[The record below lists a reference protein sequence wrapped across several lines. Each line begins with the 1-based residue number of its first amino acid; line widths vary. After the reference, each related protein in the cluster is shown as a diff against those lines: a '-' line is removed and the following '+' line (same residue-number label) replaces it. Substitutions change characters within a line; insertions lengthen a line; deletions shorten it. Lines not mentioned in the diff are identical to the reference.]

1 MKLFVSAF
9 FHLRLV
15 VVGQSCVRVS
25 SKIHN
30 QRTWDRSL
38 RNSISCGEQSDKFR
52 FWMLAEDLD
61 LGIGHHG
68 SLVQAGVA
76 ESRLQ
81 KKAERGR
88 L

>member
-1 MKLFVSAF
+1 MKLFVSVF
-9 FHLRLV
+9 FNLRLV
-15 VVGQSCVRVS
+15 IVGQSCVCVS
-25 SKIHN
+25 SKIYN

-38 RNSISCGEQSDKFR
+38 RNSNSYGEQSDEFR

-61 LGIGHHG
+61 LGMGHHG

-81 KKAERGR
+81 KKAERG
-88 L
+88 LL

>member
-9 FHLRLV
+9 SNLRLV
-15 VVGQSCVRVS
+15 VVGQSCVCVS
-25 SKIHN
+25 SKIYN
-30 QRTWDRSL
+30 QRTL
-38 RNSISCGEQSDKFR
+38 RNCISCGEQSDEFR

-81 KKAERGR
+81 KKAERG
-88 L
+88 LL